1 MFDIL
6 LSESKMH
13 LENYIT
19 TFGLDFFPYSLCI
32 NKTKNLVGYN
42 LERTTK
48 FIPTFASG
56 VVIWTHVSSLT

>member
-1 MFDIL
+1 
-6 LSESKMH
+6 MH

-42 LERTTK
+42 LEITTK

-56 VVIWTHVSSLT
+56 VVIWTHVSSVT